1 MMPWVIRE
9 KWDKLR
15 WWLNPRQKWLTK
27 KIPNH
32 WIDKDYLW
40 ELVILEGI
48 KHYVEGERVF
58 EVLSNDNP
66 PEQAQF
72 LKEVRQ
78 RYNEITMA
86 LPSLE
91 KQMEDAWK
99 KVPKWDIKDI
109 NTRKVDYDATYG
121 DLDRLEKKI
130 FDLKTEIM
138 EWAVK
143 NREKIWT

>member
-1 MMPWVIRE
+1 MMPWVIRD

-15 WWLNPRQKWLTK
+15 WWLRPRQIWLTK

-32 WIDKDYLW
+32 WVDKDYLW
-40 ELVILEGI
+40 EICILEGI

-58 EVLSNDNP
+58 EVLCNDNP

-78 RYNEITMA
+78 RYNEITLA

-91 KQMEDAWK
+91 KQVEDAWK

-121 DLDRLEKKI
+121 EVDRLEKAI
-130 FDLKTEIM
+130 SDLKTEIM